1 MRGSALCWAGWRD
14 TEARPATRV
23 SSRQLA
29 VEGTAVVTVV
39 EPVPNERLPHFR
51 RPPVVEVALSVQFE
65 AVAALKAVHLGVFWD
80 RHLREQY
87 PIAEEVDPLPHVIEF
102 FAGHSSLDDNVQF
115 VTGPVPTKRQWFI
128 SADGTRLVQ
137 MQEDRLI
144 VNWRKIKDEDD
155 YPRYGALREE
165 LRRVAEAFEPYVID
179 VTASTFPP
187 VTQTEVTYVNRI
199 PIGGSV
205 GGLSDVG
212 GVLSDANLTWA
223 SLLGTPEQL
232 YVEQRF
238 RFTGPGGQPSRV
250 YLSLQPAPDGEAL
263 VLNLTMRG
271 SPEGRTLAEALTHLD
286 LAHQHV
292 VQGFAALTTPTLREV
307 WGEVSTGDAP

>member
-1 MRGSALCWAGWRD
+1 
-14 TEARPATRV
+14 
-23 SSRQLA
+23 
-29 VEGTAVVTVV
+29 VV
-39 EPVPNERLPHFR
+39 EPVADERLPHFR

-87 PIAEEVDPLPHVIEF
+87 PTAEEVDPLPHMIEF
-102 FAGHSSLDDNVQF
+102 FAGHSSLDDDVQF
-115 VTGPVPTKRQWFI
+115 VTGPLPTKRQWFI

-137 MQEDRLI
+137 MQQDRLI

-155 YPRYGALREE
+155 YPRYGVLREE
-165 LRRVAEAFEPYVID
+165 LQRIAEAFEYYILN
-179 VTASTFPP
+179 VTAATFPP

-199 PIGGSV
+199 PIGVSV

-212 GVLSDANLTWA
+212 EVLCDAKLNWSDR
-223 SLLGTPEQL
+223 LGIPEQL
-232 YVEQRF
+232 YIEQRF

-250 YLSLQPAPDGEAL
+250 YLSLQPAQDSEAL

-271 SPEGRTLAEALTHLD
+271 SPKGRTLAEALTHLD
-286 LAHQHV
+286 LAHKHV
-292 VQGFAALTTPTLREV
+292 VQGFAAMTTPTLREA
-307 WGEVSTGDAP
+307 WEEVGIE